1 MSKITAFSLSML
13 LSAAPAL
20 AQIAEITA
28 LPSTTPAPA
37 GRTTTTTV
45 TTVTTTTTNADGETV
60 ASTVTAPATP
70 GTAATSATPAV
81 TNETNAPAV
90 VPNAPVVWV
99 DDGSM
104 DTASQI
110 ERTRQNLRA
119 GMSADPYLAG
129 LVNRISMTSAG
140 ESITLTGEVN
150 HSQEREAIERLTKD
164 AAGNLRVINSIR
176 VR

>member
-1 MSKITAFSLSML
+1 MSKITAFSLSVL

-28 LPSTTPAPA
+28 LPSTTPTPASA

-60 ASTVTAPATP
+60 ASTVTAP
-70 GTAATSATPAV
+70 GTAAASATPAV
-81 TNETNAPAV
+81 TNETNTPAV

-110 ERTRQNLRA
+110 ERTRQNLRS